1 MVLRRSYKR
10 TSKQLLR
17 DNYNGSHPRRRKKAK
32 ASRGKLKTI
41 AGRLVWELE
50 RKLTPGE
57 FATELEL
64 FKKVLAQV
72 DILVMLTPRT
82 GHTDPPK
89 DFGQKDKIMA
99 ILQFF
104 SKTFPL

>member
-1 MVLRRSYKR
+1 M
-10 TSKQLLR
+10 
-17 DNYNGSHPRRRKKAK
+17 
-32 ASRGKLKTI
+32 
-41 AGRLVWELE
+41 
-50 RKLTPGE
+50 
-57 FATELEL
+57 
-64 FKKVLAQV
+64 